1 MCSQPK
7 VTLNIEI
14 DEVLYQGIAEFI
26 ANNENWDRDRIINTS
41 LSLFLLQ
48 NSDSVSPQ
56 TYQASS
62 KTYLHSV
69 CSYLY

>member
-7 VTLNIEI
+7 ITLNIEI
-14 DEVLYQGIAEFI
+14 DEVLYNGIAEFI
-26 ANNENWDRDRIINTS
+26 NSNEDWDRDKIINTS

-48 NSDSVSPQ
+48 NSNSVSNQ

-69 CSYLY
+69 CSYFN